1 MPHVPHV
8 LAANHYILV
17 QLYQLCE
24 VSRPLAGQACGQA
37 LIVHLSVNRSA
48 APNNGESAAF
58 SNNGHCRI
66 HYLRLKYRI
75 HYQRS
80 KCRIHYQRSKCRI
93 P

>member
-1 MPHVPHV
+1 MQAGLIGPQLSPSILATAAVPHV

-48 APNNGESAAF
+48 APNNGERAAF
-58 SNNGHCRI
+58 YI
-66 HYLRLKYRI
+66 F
-75 HYQRS
+75 
-80 KCRIHYQRSKCRI
+80 
-93 P
+93 